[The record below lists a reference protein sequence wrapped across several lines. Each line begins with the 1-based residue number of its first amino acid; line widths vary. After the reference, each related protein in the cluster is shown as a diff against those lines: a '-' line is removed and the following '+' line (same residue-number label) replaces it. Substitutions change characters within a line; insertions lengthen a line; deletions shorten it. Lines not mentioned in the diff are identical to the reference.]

1 MMFDNA
7 TRQELEVLNRLR
19 HAEFTPLLD
28 MLHTAERETAGRL
41 AKADDPH
48 KIYRLQGAV
57 ATLQD
62 FIRAV
67 EQAPE
72 QLHRMTSGSGRP

>member
-1 MMFDNA
+1 MILKNA

-19 HAEFTPLLD
+19 HAEFSPLLD
-28 MLHTAERETAGRL
+28 MLRTSERETAGRL
-41 AKADDPH
+41 AKADDVPQ
-48 KIYRLQGAV
+48 IYRLQGSV

-62 FIRAV
+62 FLRAV